1 MKKIL
6 LLTLLPLFFALGTQ
20 AQVIDF
26 GQFTYTETIKLEA
39 FPRSMLQERAWEWSA
54 SHYKF
59 ARETSRK
66 KRKES
71 DRIIANAWHDI
82 YLPTQTGPKAV
93 QMYYTLEI
101 SAEENQLSLSITNIH
116 YKLYADPVFKS
127 ESDSFTAEM
136 IFGKGFRNDEMD
148 IALVEAYKDA
158 SNSYLS
164 QLIGSLKT
172 TFNREA
178 VLAKN
183 E

>member
-6 LLTLLPLFFALGTQ
+6 LLILLMLCLTPLTQ

-26 GQFTYTETIKLEA
+26 GQFIYTETIKLEA
-39 FPRSMLQERAWEWSA
+39 TPRSMLQERAWEWCA

-82 YLPTQTGPKAV
+82 YLPTQAGPKAV

-101 SAEENQLSLSITNIH
+101 SAEENQVSLNISNIH

-148 IALVEAYKDA
+148 MALVEAYKDA
-158 SNSYLS
+158 SNEYLS
-164 QLIGSLKT
+164 QLLGSLKT
-172 TFNREA
+172 AINREA